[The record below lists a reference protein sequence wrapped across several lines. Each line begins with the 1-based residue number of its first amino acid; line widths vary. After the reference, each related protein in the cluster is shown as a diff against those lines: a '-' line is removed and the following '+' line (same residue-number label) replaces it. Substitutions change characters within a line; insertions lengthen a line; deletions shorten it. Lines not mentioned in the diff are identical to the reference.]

1 MKILVTGNAGY
12 IGSHTIK
19 ELNKSGFEPIGVD
32 NLVRGN
38 KSVLKGNF
46 EICDLQDSEKLRKI
60 FQTYDIDAVIHFAGF
75 AYVSESVE
83 NPRIY
88 YRNNLCGSLNL
99 LETMI
104 DFGVRNIIFSSSCAV
119 YGIPEKIPINESNP
133 KNPINPYG
141 WSKLMIE
148 RMLEDFHLSYG
159 LKYVSLRY
167 FNAAG
172 ADPEGELGEFHVPE
186 PHLIPNVL
194 NAALKGDKV
203 NIFGTDYPT
212 PDGTCIRDYIH
223 VSDLASA
230 HVLALKY
237 ILNGGNSTAFNL
249 GNSRGYS
256 IREVINIAE
265 KVTGKKINVRES
277 QRRCGDPPI
286 LIASNDKANEIL
298 GWKPKYPEL
307 ETMIDTAWKFLQNN
321 SRNIEKTDQVRKE

>member
-19 ELNKSGFEPIGVD
+19 ELMNSGFETIGVD

-38 KSVLKGNF
+38 KNVLKGNF
-46 EICDLQDSEKLRKI
+46 EICDLQDREKLKKI
-60 FQTYDIDAVIHFAGF
+60 FQTHDIDAVIHFAGF

-83 NPRIY
+83 KPGIY
-88 YRNNLCGSLNL
+88 YRNNLCGTLNL
-99 LETMI
+99 LENMI
-104 DFGVRNIIFSSSCAV
+104 DNGVENIIFSSSCAV
-119 YGIPEKIPINESNP
+119 YGIPEKIPIIESTP
-133 KNPINPYG
+133 KKPINPYG

-148 RMLEDFHLSYG
+148 RILEDFHLSYG

-172 ADPEGELGEFHVPE
+172 ADPEGELGENHVPE
-186 PHLIPNVL
+186 THLIPNVL
-194 NAALKGDKV
+194 NAALRGDKV
-203 NIFGTDYPT
+203 NIYGTDYPT

-237 ILNGGNSTAFNL
+237 ILNGGDSGAFNL
-249 GNSRGYS
+249 GNSKGYS
-256 IREVINIAE
+256 IRELINVAE
-265 KVTGKKINVRES
+265 KVTGKKINVQES
-277 QRRCGDPPI
+277 SRRCGDPPI
-286 LIASNDKANEIL
+286 LIASNEKAHEIL

-307 ETMIDTAWKFLQNN
+307 EILIDTAWKWMLN
-321 SRNIEKTDQVRKE
+321 RNG